1 MKLLLDHQIFSSQN
15 VGGISRYFCNLIS
28 EYKAIDPSISISLP
42 ISYHKNQHLTD
53 IKHLIKDNNLSQ
65 KRGFQL
71 FRNYQKE
78 NDESIKKTLEAKD
91 YDVFHATYYD
101 KNLLKYIAN
110 KPLVITIHDMIHE
123 LYPEFFSLKDN
134 TANHK
139 RELALRADKI
149 ITVSENT
156 KKDLLR
162 FIKLDEKK
170 IEVVPLAS
178 SFKATKTSNNQN
190 DTHKYLLF
198 VGNRSIYKNFYFMVS
213 SIADLLRQNYNLHL
227 ICFGHEFSKKELA
240 FLENLKIKEKVK
252 TNGKTDAEL
261 VKLYQN
267 ALAFIMPSYYEGF
280 GIPTLEAMSCGCPV
294 LAANKSSI
302 PEVAS
307 DAALYFDPKDAQSIR
322 SSVEKILSD
331 NQLRES
337 LIKKGYQRNDLFSWN
352 KTAEK
357 TMKIYNSLI

>member
-28 EYKAIDPSISISLP
+28 QYKAIDPSISISLP
-42 ISYHKNQHLTD
+42 ISYHENQHLTEVT
-53 IKHLIKDNNLSQ
+53 HFIKDENFNK
-65 KRGFQL
+65 KRSFQL

-78 NDESIKKTLEAKD
+78 NDESIKKALESKD

-101 KNLLKYIAN
+101 KNLLKYITN

-123 LYPEFFSLKDN
+123 LYPEFFSLRDN

-156 KKDLLR
+156 KKDLLK
-162 FIKLDEKK
+162 FIKLDENK

-178 SFKATKTSNNQN
+178 SFKTAKTTEKESN
-190 DTHKYLLF
+190 TYYLLY

-213 SIADLLRQNYNLHL
+213 SIANLLRQNDNLYL
-227 ICFGHEFSKKELA
+227 LCFGHEFNKKELE
-240 FLENLKIKEKVK
+240 FLENLKIRKKVK
-252 TNGKTDAEL
+252 VSGKTDAEL
-261 VKLYQN
+261 IKLYQN

-280 GIPTLEAMSCGCPV
+280 GIPILEAMSCGCPV
-294 LAANKSSI
+294 IAANKSSI

-322 SSVEKILSD
+322 NSVEKITSD
-331 NQLRES
+331 QEFRDS

-352 KTAEK
+352 KTAKK
-357 TMKIYNSLI
+357 TMQIYNSLI